1 VDDDGSVNDR
11 LFDIGVV
18 IRKVNIIS
26 WIFLS

>member
-1 VDDDGSVNDR
+1 VGDDGSVNDR

>member
-1 VDDDGSVNDR
+1 MDDDGSVNDR